1 MRTYHADVER
11 DGQFWLIRAPE
22 LDRVTQA
29 RHLREVEHMAR
40 DLVAIMTDV
49 DPGSFELV
57 VTHQLPN
64 SVQEH
69 LTRARQLGI
78 SDRAK
83 SRQRRRRGR
92 RCRNWSTPA
101 CRTATSAN
109 SSASPTNASRNSL
122 LRRSVGEQT

>member
-11 DGQFWLIRAPE
+11 GGQFWLIRVPE

-29 RHLREVEHMAR
+29 RHLREVEEMAR

-57 VTHQLPN
+57 VSHHLPD

-69 LTRARQLGI
+69 LARARQLRED
-78 SDRAK
+78 SNRAK
-83 SRQRRRRGR
+83 SEAAEETRAAVQELVDAGLPYRD
-92 RCRNWSTPA
+92 
-101 CRTATSAN
+101 
-109 SSASPTNASRNSL
+109 
-122 LRRSVGEQT
+122 VGELLGISHQRVAQLAAEAKRSA

>member
-11 DGQFWLIRAPE
+11 DGQFWLIRVPE

-57 VTHQLPN
+57 VTHQLPD

-69 LTRARQLGI
+69 LTRARQLREY

-83 SRQRRRRGR
+83 SEAAEEARAAVQELVDAG
-92 RCRNWSTPA
+92 
-101 CRTATSAN
+101 
-109 SSASPTNASRNSL
+109 L
-122 LRRSVGEQT
+122 LYRDVGELLGISHQRVAQLAAEAKRLA